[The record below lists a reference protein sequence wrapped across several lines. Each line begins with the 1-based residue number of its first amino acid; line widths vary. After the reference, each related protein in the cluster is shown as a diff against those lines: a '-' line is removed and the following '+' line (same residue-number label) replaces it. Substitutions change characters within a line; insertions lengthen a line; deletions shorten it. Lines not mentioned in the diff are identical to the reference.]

1 MTPQEAQAEIDRL
14 AELHGLQPITL
25 RVNNRLTRTGGLA
38 RLLKGEICM
47 PEWMLTCSEAANTL
61 RHEVA
66 HYLAR
71 ARHGKGITPHGRE
84 WRRAAL
90 DCGATPTPYL
100 GEAARLAAP
109 PARRMD
115 RRWLGECGQGCKVT
129 RSRLTDAVR
138 VRRWTCLEH
147 RLPISWQWVGTDNRG

>member
-1 MTPQEAQAEIDRL
+1 MEIMVTAGGHISAEALRQHKAWLASDGAQGVRL
-14 AELHGLQPITL
+14 NLQGADLRGADLRGATL
-25 RVNNRLTRTGGLA
+25 RRA
-38 RLLKGEICM
+38 D
-47 PEWMLTCSEAANTL
+47 L
-61 RHEVA
+61 RGA
-66 HYLAR
+66 HL
-71 ARHGKGITPHGRE
+71 E
-84 WRRAAL
+84 
-90 DCGATPTPYL
+90 